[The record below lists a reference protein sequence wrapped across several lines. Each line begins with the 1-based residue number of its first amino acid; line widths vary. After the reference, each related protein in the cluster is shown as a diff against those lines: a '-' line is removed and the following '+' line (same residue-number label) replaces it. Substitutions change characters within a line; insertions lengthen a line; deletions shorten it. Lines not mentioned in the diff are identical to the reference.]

1 MSDRRLKKDVEVYGL
16 AGHLLNAGAWIGD
29 DLNRIAVKLGFT
41 GCSEMVEFND
51 THTHAEVLARVDE
64 GIRYWILL
72 DLSNRE
78 LVW

>member
-1 MSDRRLKKDVEVYGL
+1 MLG
-16 AGHLLNAGAWIGD
+16 GHLLNGGARIGEG
-29 DLNRIAVKLGFT
+29 LNRIAVKMGFT

-72 DLSNRE
+72 DVSNRS